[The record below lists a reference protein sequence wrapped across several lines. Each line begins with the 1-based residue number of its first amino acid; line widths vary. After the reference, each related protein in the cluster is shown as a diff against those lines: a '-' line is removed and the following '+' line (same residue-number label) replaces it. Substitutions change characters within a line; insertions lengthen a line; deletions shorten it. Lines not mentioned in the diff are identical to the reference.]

1 MFAGVAQ
8 APSEREIE
16 RQFNLGKLRGAVFKD
31 LAQLDDGTQVKA
43 GDAVRFVILNDPSF
57 LDSLW
62 DSAQDNAE
70 EKAEELEA
78 EFSRLGIVAHQRRV
92 QGAEMSTQGQQPIEV
107 YVLEYE
113 IDAVLETW
121 DILGPMDPT
130 VTMAGMTAP
139 AAGTVGFWRWMSS
152 QSPTLVGVLG
162 VSLAFTA
169 GSVAMTVSGS
179 SIEGTF
185 FWIAVAAV
193 AVSIAYSIGKLKG
206 APSS

>member
-1 MFAGVAQ
+1 MFAGIAQ
-8 APSEREIE
+8 APTEKELE
-16 RQFNLGKLRGAVFKD
+16 RQFNLGKLRGGTFKD
-31 LAQLDDGTQVKA
+31 LAKLDDGTPVKA

-62 DSAQDNAE
+62 DTAQENAN

-113 IDAVLETW
+113 IDAVIETW

-130 VTMAGMTAP
+130 LVMAGMTAP
-139 AAGTVGFWRWMSS
+139 AAGTVGFWKWVS
-152 QSPTLVGVLG
+152 QSKAFLGVLAVSVA
-162 VSLAFTA
+162 VSLTA
-169 GSVAMTVSGS
+169 VAMTVSGS

-193 AVSIAYSIGKLKG
+193 ALSIAYSIGKLKG